1 MTKYK
6 IIDNY
11 LNNVDFAELTSN
23 FFPNSVAGVPTIG
36 WNYNREP
43 TATAKQNEEFKK
55 VTDIEILNSKD
66 NWALSHV
73 VLAGAYQSPVL
84 NLIIP
89 LIKKIN
95 PMAFFRI
102 QANLSVQQEKRRRTL
117 FHMDYDYKT
126 IMTTS
131 IFYVNTTNGPTIL
144 EDGTEIECR
153 ANRLVT
159 YPHNTYHA
167 GVLCTDQPYRIVVN
181 FNYFKE
187 MDIDDITR

>member
-43 TATAKQNEEFKK
+43 VVVEEPDRFKK

-153 ANRLVT
+153 ANRLISFP
-159 YPHNTYHA
+159 YETYHA
-167 GVLCTDQPYRIVVN
+167 GVLCTDQHLRGVIN
-181 FNYFKE
+181 LNYFQQSAEK
-187 MDIDDITR
+187 T